1 MSVDLKSESGA
12 ELNMRGSGWDFI
24 LNVAEAYGWKKAG
37 TEPPEGLSQTQ
48 WSGAYDTSDG
58 QRVTESDAVAL
69 AAALRRASADP
80 GRAAVEARVPRE
92 QTEAVRAILLRD
104 HGITLPP
111 GEEREHSIDAKF
123 LEQVATFCERGAF
136 HVE

>member
-1 MSVDLKSESGA
+1 
-12 ELNMRGSGWDFI
+12 MRGSGWDFI

-37 TEPPEGLSQTQ
+37 TEPPKGLNHAQ

-58 QRVTESDAVAL
+58 QRVTASDAVAL
-69 AAALRRASADP
+69 AAALRLASADP
-80 GRAAVEARVPRE
+80 RRADVEARVSRE
-92 QTEAVRAILLRD
+92 QTEAVRAILLRE

-111 GEEREHSIDAKF
+111 GEEVEHSIDPTF
-123 LEQVATFCERGAF
+123 LEEVILFCERGAF